1 MPFKNRSRRSKA
13 TLRRSAPRIDSLFE
27 LLEKRHALSGESI
40 VAPLL
45 PPPAAVSPLTLLPKV
60 QLSHFGQDISFS
72 KTVVGVTS
80 IPVSSGGSGYSAAN
94 APTVTIIDT
103 PGTGTGAAAHAVIVD
118 GAVTAIAKGSPG
130 SGYTLA
136 PTVTITDTLGGTGKG
151 ATAVVTL
158 FNGQITGYTVTD
170 CGSGYTH
177 PVVAF
182 SAPGTCETAGIPGA
196 ATTADGV
203 IQSIAIDKDG
213 SGTGYDAATPPKVTL
228 AGGATPTTPAVLGT
242 VVASGYTA
250 PDEQTFIRWANDY
263 IQFVTN
269 TGVSVCYINIGDY
282 GADNKHNYDYL
293 NPDYGADGKTP
304 WIVTNFLDKLP
315 AGVEAG
321 AIAYVKDAWHLYD
334 DPSNPNYNGNT
345 FTTDG
350 KTTSPPKNNVYQS
363 FQLINTLNA
372 AQLAKNGTKFFTH
385 YQADG
390 EGAGSF
396 EADSY
401 YAFGG
406 VPAANSPYAPPS
418 NSTVANTSWTWTPGS
433 NGTPGTTGG
442 PDGGWPIAGYGYTK
456 WLYNHFMP
464 GVTVQDVA
472 AGGVA
477 LPSTASNHVPD
488 LAYTDA
494 EAIDATT
501 WSNNP
506 TTANPYQF
514 GIIKYAQ
521 SSWLQYSP
529 GPMVAFTENY
539 WFGENHYVPG
549 PGSSI
554 MPDIPATTN
563 NPLSY
568 LNAPTANNTFP
579 DGVPTITF
587 NTPTNGTA
595 ATGYAV
601 MGAGSIDQTALDN
614 GNSPFFTNNGIG
626 SGYSTGVW
634 IPAGAGGSGYSKS
647 TKDNLNVSFTPQAGD
662 PQPTRPAAGYIDAVD
677 GSGAITSITIT
688 DPGEGYIHE
697 PTIVLPVPT
706 GTPASPASPQVLLLP
721 EDGYPRAV
729 FPASQSG
736 RQATGFVTVLPQSN
750 AKHVGAIAGLTI
762 LDYGTGYAYSPSTV
776 ATFGALPLDPT
787 AGGISGKVLPMN
799 SGGSG
804 YTSPPNITI
813 GKPQGGIAPTLRVNM
828 IGDRVGSVDILTSG
842 SGYSTL
848 NPPIITVQPQAS
860 IGYATASGPLAGPG
874 GLEVTFDTTTTVG
887 GPYHFSP
894 FVKDYPIPQNSG
906 VRVPALHAPVISAT
920 DNIASIVITGLG
932 DHYVSSLTDP
942 NRPYYTAGKDLTKHY
957 VGDGAISVVNV
968 TASGSGYTTAI
979 VTIVPATGDTT
990 GSGATAA
997 ATISGGRI
1005 SAITV
1010 TSPGTGYTATPTL
1023 VITGEGTG
1031 AKATIGP
1038 MAGVNPLY
1046 SGAYGSVLNLA
1057 GSFAVD
1063 AAGRSLLAIID
1074 QGSGYSAGAVM
1085 VDPNTHLPVT
1095 KGGSGYDSKSFYPV
1109 TFTGGGVTD
1118 PADQATGFANVNSDG
1133 FVTGITITNPGNG
1146 YASEPTIA
1154 IPSPGSGEGMSQAYA
1169 QAHLLNFPKVVISG
1183 GTPSG
1188 GSAASAYAIVG
1199 PTDPKNPQLSDLDTG
1214 YVITGIGFNATGLQ
1228 YKTVPTVT
1236 IEGGSNPNSTVRV
1249 SSDPSLVTKT
1259 NAYLLKT
1266 IGQEL
1271 GGGTTAPVGWTGV
1284 IQGGANTFNWLIPN
1298 GWGPGQVASIAMT
1311 AVGTGYT
1318 TVPAVTFDPPLTG
1331 GKNATGLAM
1340 MGLKVTVNGGG
1351 ANYKTAPTVAFGKP
1365 AVGGTQATGV
1375 AVLGTGAQAGKV
1387 VAVTVTNPGS
1397 GYASAP
1403 ALTFTSSDSGSG
1415 ASATVSFDG
1424 TVSGIAVTFAGYGYP
1439 TTTPPKVTIGD
1450 GTQATAT
1457 VTLGELQILSPNAQQ
1472 TAYSYYSQYPA
1483 ALAAMFNNQLYNDVA
1498 LPKLDTLFYQPL
1510 NMAQDHT
1517 TKDAINGDKTPQQA
1531 IATFSIES
1539 LNRSNVVNGQLVATC
1554 LDAKYSDPAAL
1565 AVPNTLGGTFAGLS
1579 SLTYEDFVTFLNS
1592 CAEIIAAAAPAGTTM
1607 KPTDVTF
1614 QIYDAAFLPL
1624 EWLTQQVSN
1633 HWTSVNERPV
1643 FYGVATGTIAEN
1655 SGLGAV
1661 IFTAAATDAGTTD
1674 PERTVHYGI
1683 KPGVADAARVTI
1695 DAETGEVRL
1704 LASANYEAKKT
1715 YQFVVV
1721 ATDGGSPA
1729 LSAEKLVTVNVAD
1742 VFELPAPPQI
1752 SVPTTFPVVEDTRT
1766 PLLFSGVPFTDT
1778 DSSVAKTMTVTLR
1791 VYDGV
1796 IAARSGAGVT
1806 VAGPATART
1815 FTGSLTALNNYFTAV
1830 PGRISYTAAANNTYS
1845 RPLTI
1850 NISEAY
1856 GTFRHSSTVT
1866 STIVIA
1872 AVNDAPRA
1880 WAPAV
1885 FRVTEDVASS
1895 LVWPG
1900 APAAFTDVDSTLL
1913 TVTFAV
1919 PVGALAAT
1927 GTPLIAVGGTANALT
1942 LSGAPADLNAYVRQP
1957 GNIQYTSALDST
1969 APQTLTVTA
1978 SDGQLQSAVVS
1989 RILIQA
1995 VNDAPTQNAASL
2007 VIGAAKNT
2015 PFVINQSMLKSATA
2029 AADVDSK
2036 RIAFIVDGVT
2046 VGKVEKWNGKAWA
2059 ALGAA
2064 TPLAGRIVDAGQ
2076 KLRWTA
2082 PHNAVGA
2089 TAAFTVSAW
2098 DGQKSSAVSSQV
2110 WVSIAAPDDN
2120 SLIYFLDDTT
2130 QTTNVPTGYGMIGEF
2145 SASVRDNL
2153 TKNGRIV
2160 GESVALKNNHPAIGF
2175 NIWPLIKDLFTS
2187 TTPVAEADK
2196 LALAQGILSQALL
2209 YPGLSSK
2216 DEFPSPGEANP
2227 TPAGGYVFWAQDFEF
2242 DPGNAP
2248 TDEVYAGVLAV
2259 MWAGRQVLGD
2269 AFPIYPVPSSSL
2281 FQTLGDGTQ
2290 GAYNSEHI
2298 IHGNGATPYLA
2309 SLGLRALPT
2318 DPAPPSGGEW
2328 NFLSL
2333 AYENKLIDG
2342 FFGQQYNPTLPG
2354 RISTDTKP
2362 FYSADLPYA
2371 LMSSYAELA
2380 QVATGGPWN
2389 TVYNGNIPFHAGVY
2403 WAGDVISSWGQP
2415 APANQKL
2422 KPTQALLPTQAFGLY
2437 GRRS

>member
-13 TLRRSAPRIDSLFE
+13 TLRRPSPRIDSLFE

-45 PPPAAVSPLTLLPKV
+45 PPPATVSPLTLLPKV

-80 IPVSSGGSGYSAAN
+80 IPVSSGGSGYNAAN

-103 PGTGTGAAAHAVIVD
+103 PGTGTGTGAAAHAVIVD

-136 PTVTITDTLGGTGKG
+136 PTVTITDSLGGTGKG

-228 AGGATPTTPAVLGT
+228 TGGATPTTPAVLGT

-250 PDEQTFIRWANDY
+250 PDEQTFINWANDY

-321 AIAYVKDAWHLYD
+321 AIAYVKDAWHLYED
-334 DPSNPNYNGNT
+334 TSNPNYNGNT

-385 YQADG
+385 YEADG

-401 YAFGG
+401 YGFGG
-406 VPAANSPYAPPS
+406 VPAANAEYAPPP
-418 NSTVANTSWTWTPGS
+418 NSTVANTLWTWTPGL
-433 NGTPGTTGG
+433 NGTPGTTSG
-442 PDGGWPIAGYGYTK
+442 PDGGWPVAGYGYTK

-494 EAIDATT
+494 EAMDATT

-568 LNAPTANNTFP
+568 LNAPTTNNTFP
-579 DGVPTITF
+579 SGAPTITF
-587 NTPTNGTA
+587 NTPTKGTA
-595 ATGYAV
+595 ATGYAI
-601 MGAGSIDQTALDN
+601 MGAGSIDAAAISAGKSL
-614 GNSPFFTNNGIG
+614 GNFFTSNGVG
-626 SGYSTGVW
+626 SGFGTGAWVTSGGTGYSQGETVW
-634 IPAGAGGSGYSKS
+634 FTAPAGG
-647 TKDNLNVSFTPQAGD
+647 
-662 PQPTRPAAGYIDAVD
+662 RAAKGTITTTTA
-677 GSGAITSITIT
+677 GAIAGIAIT
-688 DPGEGYIHE
+688 DPGEGYVTE
-697 PTIVLPVPT
+697 PTVDQILQKDGKTASLGSGAAIV
-706 GTPASPASPQVLLLP
+706 ALLLQ
-721 EDGYPRAV
+721 EDGYPQVV
-729 FPASQSG
+729 FPAAPSG
-736 RQATGFVTVLPQSN
+736 GRTAKGYATVSPQN
-750 AKHVGAIAGLTI
+750 YKPGAITGLTI
-762 LDYGTGYAYSPSTV
+762 TDYGAGYDINPNTP
-776 ATFGALPLDPT
+776 TDP
-787 AGGISGKVLPMN
+787 A
-799 SGGSG
+799 
-804 YTSPPNITI
+804 
-813 GKPQGGIAPTLRVNM
+813 
-828 IGDRVGSVDILTSG
+828 
-842 SGYSTL
+842 
-848 NPPIITVQPQAS
+848 NPF
-860 IGYATASGPLAGPG
+860 AGPG
-874 GLEVTFDTTTTVG
+874 GLQVEFLGVAPKAPYNTGISGPPTAPTF
-887 GPYHFSP
+887 Y
-894 FVKDYPIPQNSG
+894 
-906 VRVPALHAPVISAT
+906 APVTSAT

-942 NRPYYTAGKDLTKHY
+942 NRPYYTAGTDTTKKHY

-968 TASGSGYTTAI
+968 TAFGSGYTTAI

-997 ATISGGRI
+997 ATITSGGRI

-1023 VITGEGTG
+1023 VITGDGTG
-1031 AKATIGP
+1031 ATATIGP

-1351 ANYKTAPTVAFGKP
+1351 ANYKTAPTVAFGTP

-1403 ALTFTSSDSGSG
+1403 TLTFTPASGDSGSG

-1424 TVSGIAVTFAGYGYP
+1424 TVYGIAVTFAGYGYP

-1450 GTQATAT
+1450 GTQAKAT

-1510 NMAQDHT
+1510 NMSQDHT

-1695 DAETGEVRL
+1695 DADTGEVRL

-1752 SVPTTFPVVEDTRT
+1752 SVPTTVPVVEDTRT

-1806 VAGPATART
+1806 VAGPATAKT

-1830 PGRISYTAAANNTYS
+1830 PGRISYTAAANNTNS

-1927 GTPLIAVGGTANALT
+1927 GTPLVAVGGTANALT
-1942 LSGAPADLNAYVRQP
+1942 LRGAPADLNAYVRQP

-1995 VNDAPTQNAASL
+1995 VNDAPTQNTASL
-2007 VIGAAKNT
+2007 VIGAAKNM
-2015 PFVINQSMLKSATA
+2015 PFVINQTMLKSATA

-2046 VGKVEKWNGKAWA
+2046 AGKVEKWSGKAWA
-2059 ALGAA
+2059 ALGAS

-2089 TAAFTVSAW
+2089 TAAFTISAW
-2098 DGQKSSAVSSQV
+2098 DGQKASAVSSQV

-2130 QTTNVPTGYGMIGEF
+2130 QTTNVPAGYGVIGEF
-2145 SASVRDNL
+2145 TALARGNL

-2160 GESVALKNNHPAIGF
+2160 GESVALKNNDKAIGF
-2175 NIWPLIKDLFTS
+2175 NIWPLIKELFTS

-2196 LALAQGILSQALL
+2196 LALAQGILSKVLTN
-2209 YPGLSSK
+2209 PGLSSK

-2242 DPGNAP
+2242 LPGNAP

-2281 FQTLGDGTQ
+2281 FKTLGDDTPAQQ
-2290 GAYNSEHI
+2290 GLYSSDHI

-2318 DPAPPSGGEW
+2318 DPAPPAGGEW

-2354 RISTDTKP
+2354 RITTETKL

>member
-1 MPFKNRSRRSKA
+1 M
-13 TLRRSAPRIDSLFE
+13 
-27 LLEKRHALSGESI
+27 
-40 VAPLL
+40 APLL
-45 PPPAAVSPLTLLPKV
+45 LPPTTVSPLTLLPKV

-72 KTVVGVTS
+72 TTVFGVTS
-80 IPVSSGGSGYSAAN
+80 IPVSSGGSGYNAAN
-94 APTVTIIDT
+94 PPTVNISGT
-103 PGTGTGAAAHAVIVD
+103 PGTGATAQAVIVN
-118 GAVTAIAKGSPG
+118 GAVTAIANGSPG

-136 PTVTITDTLGGTGKG
+136 PTVMITDAPGGKGKG

-170 CGSGYTH
+170 CGSGYTQ
-177 PVVAF
+177 PVVTF
-182 SAPGTCETAGIPGA
+182 SAPGTYTTAGNPGD
-196 ATTADGV
+196 ATLANGV
-203 IQSIAIDKDG
+203 IQSIAIDAG
-213 SGTGYDAATPPKVTL
+213 GTGTGYDSLTPPTVTL
-228 AGGATPTTPAVLGT
+228 TGGATPTKPAVLGT
-242 VVASGYTA
+242 VVVSGYTA
-250 PDEQTFIRWANDY
+250 PDKQTFINWATDY
-263 IQFVTN
+263 IHFVKN

-282 GADNKHNYDYL
+282 SADNKHNYDYL
-293 NPDYGADGKTP
+293 RPDYGADGKTP
-304 WIVTNFLDKLP
+304 WIVTEFLDKLP

-418 NSTVANTSWTWTPGS
+418 NSTVANTSWTWIPGS

-464 GVTVQDVA
+464 GVTSQDVA
-472 AGGVA
+472 AGGFA
-477 LPSTASNHVPD
+477 LPSTASNYVPD

-568 LNAPTANNTFP
+568 LNAPTTNNTFP
-579 DGVPTITF
+579 NGAPTITF

-595 ATGYAV
+595 ATGYAI
-601 MGAGSIDQTALDN
+601 MGAGSIDAAAISA
-614 GNSPFFTNNGIG
+614 GNSLGNFFTSNGVG
-626 SGYSTGVW
+626 SGFGTGAWVTSGGTGYSQGETVW
-634 IPAGAGGSGYSKS
+634 FTTPAGGRAAKG
-647 TKDNLNVSFTPQAGD
+647 TINTLNATTGPIVG
-662 PQPTRPAAGYIDAVD
+662 IM
-677 GSGAITSITIT
+677 IT
-688 DPGEGYIHE
+688 DPGEGYVTE
-697 PTIVLPVPT
+697 PTVDKILQTDGKTPSLGSGAAIV
-706 GTPASPASPQVLLLP
+706 ALLLQ
-721 EDGYPRAV
+721 EDGYPQV
-729 FPASQSG
+729 KFPDAPAGG
-736 RQATGFVTVLPQSN
+736 RTAKGYATVSPQN
-750 AKHVGAIAGLTI
+750 YKPGAITGLTI
-762 LDYGTGYAYSPSTV
+762 TDYGAGYPINLNTP
-776 ATFGALPLDPT
+776 TDP
-787 AGGISGKVLPMN
+787 A
-799 SGGSG
+799 
-804 YTSPPNITI
+804 
-813 GKPQGGIAPTLRVNM
+813 
-828 IGDRVGSVDILTSG
+828 
-842 SGYSTL
+842 
-848 NPPIITVQPQAS
+848 NPF
-860 IGYATASGPLAGPG
+860 AGPG
-874 GLEVTFDTTTTVG
+874 GLQVEFLGVAPKAPYNTGISGPPTAPTF
-887 GPYHFSP
+887 Y
-894 FVKDYPIPQNSG
+894 
-906 VRVPALHAPVISAT
+906 APVTSAT

-942 NRPYYTAGKDLTKHY
+942 NRPYYTAGTDPTKHY

-968 TASGSGYTTAI
+968 TASGSRYTTAI
-979 VTIVPATGDTT
+979 VTIVPAAGDTT

-1023 VITGEGTG
+1023 VIKGDGTG
-1031 AKATIGP
+1031 ATATIGP

-1046 SGAYGSVLNLA
+1046 NGAYGSVLNLA

-1085 VDPNTHLPVT
+1085 VDSGGTTQLT
-1095 KGGSGYDSKSFYPV
+1095 QGGSGYDSKSFYPV
-1109 TFTGGGVTD
+1109 AFTGGGVTD

-1146 YASEPTIA
+1146 YTSEPAIA
-1154 IPSPGSGEGMSQAYA
+1154 IPSPGSGVGMSQAYA
-1169 QAHLLNFPKVVISG
+1169 QAHLLNFPTVSISG

-1199 PTDPKNPQLSDLDTG
+1199 PTDPKNPLSSDLDTG
-1214 YVITGIGFNATGLQ
+1214 YVITGIGFNTTGLQ

-1236 IEGGSNPNSTVRV
+1236 VGGGSNPKSTVRV

-1298 GWGPGQVASIAMT
+1298 GWGPGQVASIAMK

-1318 TVPAVTFDPPLTG
+1318 TVPAVTFDSPLIG
-1331 GKNATGLAM
+1331 GKTATGLAM
-1340 MGLKVTVNGGG
+1340 MGLKVTMNPNGGG

-1424 TVSGIAVTFAGYGYP
+1424 TVSGIAVTCAGYGYP

-1510 NMAQDHT
+1510 DMTQDHT

-1539 LNRSNVVNGQLVATC
+1539 LNRSNVVSGQLVATC
-1554 LDAKYSDPAAL
+1554 LDAKYSDPATL

-1579 SLTYEDFVTFLNS
+1579 SLTYEDFITFLNS

-1715 YQFVVV
+1715 YQFIVM
-1721 ATDGGSPA
+1721 ATDGGTPA

-1752 SVPTTFPVVEDTRT
+1752 SVPATFPVVEDTRT

-1778 DSSVAKTMTVTLR
+1778 DSSVTKTMTVTLR
-1791 VYDGV
+1791 VHDGV

-1815 FTGSLTALNNYFTAV
+1815 FTGSLTALNNYFTSV
-1830 PGRISYTAAANNTYS
+1830 PGRISYTAAANNTHS

-1850 NISEAY
+1850 TLSESY
-1856 GTFRHSSTVT
+1856 GTFRQSSTAT
-1866 STIVIA
+1866 STIDVT
-1872 AVNDAPRA
+1872 AVNDAPKV

-1895 LVWPG
+1895 LVWP
-1900 APAAFTDVDSTLL
+1900 ATPAAFTDIDSSLL
-1913 TVTFAV
+1913 TVTLAV
-1919 PVGALAAT
+1919 ADGTLAAV
-1927 GTPLIAVGGTANALT
+1927 GTPLVAVGGTATSMT
-1942 LSGAPADLNAYVRQP
+1942 LRGTPADLNFYVRQP
-1957 GNIQYTSALDST
+1957 GNIQYTSALDNTS
-1969 APQTLTVTA
+1969 PRTLTVTA
-1978 SDGQLQSAVVS
+1978 SDGQLQSGVVS

-1995 VNDAPTQNAASL
+1995 VNDAPMQNAASIL
-2007 VIGAAKNT
+2007 IGAAKNK
-2015 PFVINQSMLKSATA
+2015 PFVINQPMLKSATA

-2046 VGKVEKWNGKAWA
+2046 AGKVEKWNGKAWA

-2064 TPLAGRIVDAGQ
+2064 TPLAARIVAAGQ

-2082 PHNAVGA
+2082 PQNAVGA
-2089 TAAFTVSAW
+2089 TAAFTVNAW
-2098 DGQKSSAVSSQV
+2098 DGQKASAVSSQV

-2120 SLIYFLDDTT
+2120 SFVYFLDDTT
-2130 QTTNVPTGYGMIGEF
+2130 QITKVPAGYGMIGEF
-2145 SASVRDNL
+2145 SAAARGTL
-2153 TKNGRIV
+2153 TTNGRIV
-2160 GESVALKNNHPAIGF
+2160 GESVSLKNNSKAIGY

-2196 LALAQGILSQALL
+2196 LALAQSILSNVLTN
-2209 YPGLSSK
+2209 PGFSSA
-2216 DEFPSPGEANP
+2216 DEFPSPAEG
-2227 TPAGGYVFWAQDFEF
+2227 TPNSAGGYVFWAQDFEF
-2242 DPGNAP
+2242 LPGNAP

-2281 FQTLGDGTQ
+2281 FKTLGDDTGAQQ
-2290 GAYNSEHI
+2290 GPYSSDHI
-2298 IHGNGATPYLA
+2298 IKGTGSTPYLA
-2309 SLGLRALPT
+2309 SLGLKALPT

-2342 FFGQQYNPTLPG
+2342 FFGQQYTPEQAG
-2354 RISTDTKP
+2354 VISKDTKP

-2371 LMSSYAELA
+2371 LMSSYADPA
-2380 QVATGGPWN
+2380 QVATGGPWP

-2403 WAGDVISSWGQP
+2403 WEDVVDPSWGQP

-2422 KPTQALLPTQAFGLY
+2422 KPTQVPLPTQAFGLY